1 METRGGAREG
11 FPLSISIYLMS
22 TTGQGSF
29 MPEICDGS
37 DRLRHGS
44 QSVTVSMAPFDV
56 VTAKHDFFCAAQ

>member
-1 METRGGAREG
+1 
-11 FPLSISIYLMS
+11 
-22 TTGQGSF
+22 

-56 VTAKHDFFCAAQ
+56 VTAKHDFFVQPSDGQSYMRIAVLLPC